1 MFKQPLTHNWIV
13 RPVSNLANVPANCR
27 EATPATVQPFKDG
40 IKGSHWEIFEHSS
53 HMPHVEEQEAC
64 MRLVGDFL
72 DDNDN

>member
-1 MFKQPLTHNWIV
+1 
-13 RPVSNLANVPANCR
+13 
-27 EATPATVQPFKDG
+27 VQPFKDG

-64 MRLVGDFL
+64 MRVVGDFL